1 MGDIRGR
8 ADALMACSTKLASF
22 YEKAAEFIEALSSLD
37 VNKIVEATD
46 GGFRLIEELVA
57 LVAQNAPKELLMVIT
72 EALKPID
79 TWISLTKS
87 AWSAIRKVLTMPV
100 YYDASPYAKAW
111 TSLGIANTTLR
122 LWLKFVLIASLIS
135 IALGYW
141 YGSAVREGV
150 GERPTRIV
158 RAVEVIRALEFM
170 APTPEPLVI
179 SGVSPPIDEEQARN
193 LRAAEEMA
201 EELKAK
207 YMGKWVAISGGELIA
222 VADSFREL
230 AERMRGKITKERAVV
245 MKVGE
250 HEPGKVA
257 RGWWSGFL

>member
-87 AWSAIRKVLTMPV
+87 AWSAIRKSAH
-100 YYDASPYAKAW
+100 DA
-111 TSLGIANTTLR
+111 
-122 LWLKFVLIASLIS
+122 
-135 IALGYW
+135 
-141 YGSAVREGV
+141 
-150 GERPTRIV
+150 RI
-158 RAVEVIRALEFM
+158 L
-170 APTPEPLVI
+170 
-179 SGVSPPIDEEQARN
+179 
-193 LRAAEEMA
+193 
-201 EELKAK
+201 
-207 YMGKWVAISGGELIA
+207 
-222 VADSFREL
+222 
-230 AERMRGKITKERAVV
+230 
-245 MKVGE
+245 
-250 HEPGKVA
+250 
-257 RGWWSGFL
+257 